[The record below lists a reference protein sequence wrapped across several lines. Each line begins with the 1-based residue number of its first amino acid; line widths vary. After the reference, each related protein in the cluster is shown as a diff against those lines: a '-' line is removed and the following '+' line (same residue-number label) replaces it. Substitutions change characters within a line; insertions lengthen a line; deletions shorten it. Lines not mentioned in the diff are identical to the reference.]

1 MAGQGWAGLPTLCA
15 PVLCDLCVGELM
27 ISYVPRC
34 ELLHGRLPISVPPP
48 RPALVSL
55 HLLESRLTNKAVNSS
70 ESSRRKSSSG
80 FPQTSLT

>member
-48 RPALVSL
+48 PRPCKPLSV
-55 HLLESRLTNKAVNSS
+55 RI
-70 ESSRRKSSSG
+70 
-80 FPQTSLT
+80 QTDK